1 MPYKRSGRAGGKSVS
16 MIGMLVLLLAALLV
30 LPSCF
35 DDETVTVDRT
45 QCDNGTV
52 ATAPDTCPDLVG
64 APGTTPERPV
74 CHATAMPG
82 VLLPGGAPNDA
93 LCGSEGDDMI
103 EGNGGDD
110 TITGNGGDDNPLSGG
125 QGDDMIAG
133 NAGDD
138 TLIGG
143 PGEDTLEGG
152 ADDDTLNG
160 GPGNDIID
168 GGEGSD
174 TAVYERAVAET
185 PLLPVEANLAT
196 GQAEDGFYGRDT
208 LRNIENLSGGEDPD
222 TFIGNDN
229 ANTLTGGGGDDTLSG
244 GGGDDTL
251 NGGPGADTL
260 DGGEGSDTATYKD
273 SADGVTVSLVVIEDS
288 SDDTMMIVTVPIGG
302 EAANDV
308 FKTTTIKNDDDED
321 VVVSSIEN
329 ITGSPLADT
338 LTGDSGANTINGGGG
353 NDTIS
358 GGGGNDIINAG
369 AGDDTNVE
377 GGMGN
382 DMLKGGPGA
391 DELDGNE
398 GDDHLYGNDDGET
411 VATDTLNGGS
421 GNDIYFPSI
430 ASDGTTDII
439 EETVANDPN
448 ADPPVVTEDKAVYFM
463 YYVKPMEDVDPP
475 APTLALPLNVEV
487 LHGTRYND
495 MITSANGGTLLGHEG
510 NDTFMGSTNAETFV
524 GCAGNDT
531 YTGGGGGDV
540 FGIVNTGEGS
550 GVDIIADFSGDEIHI
565 KGYDSEVA
573 VATSVTPGTAQVEL
587 RVGGVL
593 LAVVQDTD
601 ADTDGAALK
610 KALDADGVIVFD
622 TMFDATS
629 NKCVSPDPMM

>member
-1 MPYKRSGRAGGKSVS
+1 MG
-16 MIGMLVLLLAALLV
+16 LATTRLKVKLA
-30 LPSCF
+30 
-35 DDETVTVDRT
+35 
-45 QCDNGTV
+45 N
-52 ATAPDTCPDLVG
+52 DTLN
-64 APGTTPERPV
+64 
-74 CHATAMPG
+74 
-82 VLLPGGAPNDA
+82 GGA
-93 LCGSEGDDMI
+93 
-103 EGNGGDD
+103 
-110 TITGNGGDDNPLSGG
+110 
-125 QGDDMIAG
+125 
-133 NAGDD
+133 
-138 TLIGG
+138 
-143 PGEDTLEGG
+143 GEDTLNGG
-152 ADDDTLNG
+152 EDDDTLNG
-160 GPGNDIID
+160 GPGSDTLD
-168 GGEGSD
+168 GGPGED
-174 TAVYERAVAET
+174 TAVYKRVDEADEDGTA
-185 PLLPVEANLAT
+185 LLPVTVSLST

-208 LRNIENLSGGEDPD
+208 IVLGSVENLEGGQDPN
-222 TFIGNDN
+222 TFTGDDND
-229 ANTLTGGGGDDTLSG
+229 NTLTGGGGDDTLSG
-244 GGGDDTL
+244 GDGDDTL

-260 DGGEGSDTATYKD
+260 DGGEGSDTATYED
-273 SADGVTVSLVVIEDS
+273 SDAPVMVSLVVIAEADE
-288 SDDTMMIVTVPIGG
+288 MIVTVGQGG
-302 EAANDV
+302 EAAGDV

-329 ITGSPLADT
+329 ITGSPQADT
-338 LTGDSGANTINGGGG
+338 LTGDSGANTLTGGGG
-353 NDTIS
+353 EDTLS

-369 AGDDTNVE
+369 AGDDRDVA

-391 DELDGNE
+391 DTLNGNE

-411 VATDTLNGGS
+411 VATDTLMGGS

-430 ASDGTTDII
+430 SITGTQTTTDTIS
-439 EETVANDPN
+439 ETVENAPD

-475 APTLALPLNVEV
+475 APTLALPSNVEV

-495 MITSANGGTLLGHEG
+495 TITSANGGTLLGHEG
-510 NDTFMGSTNAETFV
+510 NDTFTGSTNAETFV